1 MTQSAS
7 NPQAP
12 PTQTP
17 GAELPGY
24 PRKRVVPLQRPL
36 PGRILTGLKQNRH
49 VMHCWHYA
57 PRSPRPSSD
66 RTG

>member
-24 PRKRVVPLQRPL
+24 PRKRVVPYSGPFRAASS
-36 PGRILTGLKQNRH
+36 PG
-49 VMHCWHYA
+49 
-57 PRSPRPSSD
+57 
-66 RTG
+66 